1 MKKPN
6 VQYSTLNFTLMC
18 ANLEVDHRV
27 TLGRTNGKTLVLWP
41 DPKGQGFYVG
51 LKPEPGTYDVYNN
64 SSC

>member
-27 TLGRTNGKTLVLWP
+27 TLGRTNGKASVL
-41 DPKGQGFYVG
+41 
-51 LKPEPGTYDVYNN
+51 
-64 SSC
+64 